1 MAFSTEIQAQI
12 AFKNLLGKSQTRADK
27 GPVSEGV
34 GIGFDIPSSNI
45 MMDQLGPTPSDSVA
59 AGIAVQVTATLTVDP
74 ESNGFTYFTYWPAS
88 APSGTDIRNSNQPF
102 AYGVGSLEGISA
114 NQRITNIISDSF
126 GSLYQAQPFD
136 SNGNDIKPLDARE
149 WIYQYNSGVFFQ
161 SFVSV
166 NGVAVTTPATVKVY
180 YYIGAKLLDQTKNQ
194 QTNIRV
200 TATGSVNVAQD
211 IYFATYS
218 TPMISTYSTN
228 YLFLVDFNKTN
239 LSSTVSLNIN
249 SIGTYSVRK
258 YTAEGPVPLSPG
270 DILGA
275 TGGTSGQIYYLIYNN
290 GIFEFYTK
298 NPVSNPGFFTQPT
311 DTTFAVG
318 GIDRGTQFDKV
329 SVQDMFKD
337 LLYPELLGRINS
349 FVLTGQSGVVNS
361 VEVGGFLT
369 NLDYNVSW
377 TLTNPS
383 DFKDGTLRVEDVTN
397 VSSVET
403 YWKNPTNQPFTQSAV
418 IVSPFT
424 FSFGGTVST
433 TTSNTR
439 TLKVS
444 IQRNNGT
451 VVSKF
456 LDIPWIWKVYYG
468 SSTFSSLTS
477 SQIFALNSTLST
489 QSVGTWTISGTQG
502 YKYIA
507 FPDDLSYDF
516 SSVYLKG
523 LPLVLASGTVSGYT
537 FSYGDVTY
545 TTVTVS
551 NANNVS
557 KKYKLYRSKYEI
569 GATIS
574 VNINK

>member
-1 MAFSTEIQAQI
+1 
-12 AFKNLLGKSQTRADK
+12 
-27 GPVSEGV
+27 
-34 GIGFDIPSSNI
+34 
-45 MMDQLGPTPSDSVA
+45 
-59 AGIAVQVTATLTVDP
+59 
-74 ESNGFTYFTYWPAS
+74 
-88 APSGTDIRNSNQPF
+88 
-102 AYGVGSLEGISA
+102 
-114 NQRITNIISDSF
+114 
-126 GSLYQAQPFD
+126 
-136 SNGNDIKPLDARE
+136 
-149 WIYQYNSGVFFQ
+149 
-161 SFVSV
+161 
-166 NGVAVTTPATVKVY
+166 
-180 YYIGAKLLDQTKNQ
+180 
-194 QTNIRV
+194 
-200 TATGSVNVAQD
+200 
-211 IYFATYS
+211 
-218 TPMISTYSTN
+218 
-228 YLFLVDFNKTN
+228 
-239 LSSTVSLNIN
+239 
-249 SIGTYSVRK
+249 
-258 YTAEGPVPLSPG
+258 
-270 DILGA
+270 
-275 TGGTSGQIYYLIYNN
+275 
-290 GIFEFYTK
+290 
-298 NPVSNPGFFTQPT
+298 
-311 DTTFAVG
+311 
-318 GIDRGTQFDKV
+318 
-329 SVQDMFKD
+329 MFKD
-337 LLYPELLGRINS
+337 LLYPELLGRINT

-369 NLDYNVSW
+369 NLNYNVSW

-403 YWKNPTNQPFTQSAV
+403 YWKSPTNQPFTQSAA

-424 FSFGGTVST
+424 FSFGATVST

-516 SSVYLKG
+516 SSVYLQG

>member
-1 MAFSTEIQAQI
+1 
-12 AFKNLLGKSQTRADK
+12 
-27 GPVSEGV
+27 
-34 GIGFDIPSSNI
+34 

-88 APSGTDIRNSNQPF
+88 APSGTDIKNSNQPF

-200 TATGSVNVAQD
+200 AATGSVNVAQD

-318 GIDRGTQFDKV
+318 GIDRGTQFDNV

-403 YWKNPTNQPFTQSAV
+403 YWKNPTNQPFTQSAA